1 MKKIILGFP
10 KQFKIGSQ
18 SAKKTSVTGNF
29 NKLLICGMGGS
40 ALPGDILRM
49 LAKDF
54 KVNFPVY
61 IHRTYNLPYWVNKKC
76 LIVCISYSGN
86 TEETLS
92 AFKEAC
98 RRNFQ
103 VTAVT
108 SGGRLAKLCRNNK
121 VPLAKVP
128 LGYPPRMALGF
139 QFSALMQI
147 LVNCQMIKDNL
158 KTILSLERRLKPEQ
172 LEKKGKNLASKI
184 KDKIPLIYSSYSQKE
199 LSRIWKIK
207 LNESSKVLAFSN
219 YFPELNHN
227 EITGFENP
235 QGKSHVIILR
245 DPANH
250 PRNKKRM
257 RLTAT
262 ILKKKKIPVDFVDIQ
277 GKDILYKIFSNL
289 LLADW
294 VSYYLALEYGIN
306 PIPVKLQEEFKKK
319 LK

>member
-1 MKKIILGFP
+1 LRIL
-10 KQFKIGSQ
+10 Q
-18 SAKKTSVTGNF
+18 
-29 NKLLICGMGGS
+29 KLGL
-40 ALPGDILRM
+40 
-49 LAKDF
+49 F
-54 KVNFPVY
+54 
-61 IHRTYNLPYWVNKKC
+61 
-76 LIVCISYSGN
+76 
-86 TEETLS
+86 
-92 AFKEAC
+92 
-98 RRNFQ
+98 
-103 VTAVT
+103 
-108 SGGRLAKLCRNNK
+108 
-121 VPLAKVP
+121 
-128 LGYPPRMALGF
+128 
-139 QFSALMQI
+139 
-147 LVNCQMIKDNL
+147 
-158 KTILSLERRLKPEQ
+158 
-172 LEKKGKNLASKI
+172 
-184 KDKIPLIYSSYSQKE
+184 
-199 LSRIWKIK
+199 
-207 LNESSKVLAFSN
+207 LNSTKVLAFSN